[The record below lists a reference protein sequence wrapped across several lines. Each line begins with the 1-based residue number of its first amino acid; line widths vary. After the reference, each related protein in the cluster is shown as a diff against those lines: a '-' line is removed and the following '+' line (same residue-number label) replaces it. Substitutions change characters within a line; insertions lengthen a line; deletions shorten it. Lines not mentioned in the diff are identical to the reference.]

1 MPNSVDTFVAKA
13 AGKAAGL
20 RARVK
25 GLTGVFNVLVQ
36 QHQQAATLLGR
47 VQRADEPEK
56 RRELWLQ
63 ARCELI
69 CHERAELS
77 TVYPVIA
84 ENALNADISQRHAEE
99 AQQLE
104 TAISDID
111 TLGVTSSHWAE
122 SIARLIAL
130 VQQHVEE
137 EEHDF
142 FPRAQDTMGKEAA
155 HSLERPFLAAQERCR
170 EQLG

>member
-1 MPNSVDTFVAKA
+1 MPNSVDTFAAKA
-13 AGKAAGL
+13 AGKAAGQ

-36 QHQQAATLLGR
+36 QHQEAATLLAR
-47 VQRADEPEK
+47 VQRAEDLEK

-63 ARCELI
+63 ARGELI

-77 TVYPVIA
+77 TLYPMIA
-84 ENALNADISQRHAEE
+84 ENALNADIATRHAEE

-104 TAISDID
+104 TAIANID
-111 TLGVTSSHWAE
+111 ALGPASSRWAE
-122 SIARLIAL
+122 AL
-130 VQQHVEE
+130 ETLVALLQQHVED

-142 FPRAQDTMGKEAA
+142 FPRAQESMGTGAA
-155 HSLERPFLAAQERCR
+155 NALERPLLAAHARCR
-170 EQLG
+170 YELG

>member
-1 MPNSVDTFVAKA
+1 MPNSVDTFAAKA

-20 RARVK
+20 RARAK

-36 QHQQAATLLGR
+36 QHQEAATLLAR
-47 VQRADEPEK
+47 VQRAEDLEK

-63 ARCELI
+63 ARGELI

-77 TVYPVIA
+77 TLYPMIA
-84 ENALNADISQRHAEE
+84 ENALNADIATRHAEE

-104 TAISDID
+104 TAIADID
-111 TLGVTSSHWAE
+111 ALGPASSRWAE
-122 SIARLIAL
+122 SIESLIAL
-130 VQQHVEE
+130 VKQHVEE

-142 FPRAQDTMGKEAA
+142 FPRAQATMGKEAA
-155 HSLERPFLAAQERCR
+155 NALERPFLAAHDRCR
-170 EQLG
+170 DQLG